1 MSEEIIKVLDYICAQ
16 LGIAVDWSAENVM
29 PQVMDI
35 LGRYRIYEIAN
46 TVFSVVCLLSI
57 LLVWYLLAKKCIKDI
72 KNNTAGIW
80 LEVSSYHGNSPSYL
94 TIILGVASLF
104 VVPFMIVGIYAN
116 VSDILQWAIVPEIKY
131 LEMLKGL
138 MA

>member
-29 PQVMDI
+29 PQVMDV
-35 LGRYRIYEIAN
+35 LGRYRVYTIAN
-46 TVFSVVCLLSI
+46 TVVNIIWLLLI
-57 LLVWYLLAKKCIKDI
+57 LFVWYLLAKKCIKDI
-72 KNNTAGIW
+72 KNKTVGIW
-80 LEVSSYHGNSPSYL
+80 WELSYYGGSPSYP
-94 TIILGVASLF
+94 TIIFMVASFF
-104 VVPFMIVGIYAN
+104 VVPFMITGIYTN

-131 LEMLKGL
+131 LEILKGL

>member
-16 LGIAVDWSAENVM
+16 LGIAVDWTAENVM

-35 LGRYRIYEIAN
+35 LGRYRIYTIASMVI
-46 TVFSVVCLLSI
+46 TIICLLLI
-57 LLVWYLLAKKCIKDI
+57 LFVWYLLAKKCIKDI
-72 KNNTAGIW
+72 KNKTVGIW
-80 LEVSSYHGNSPSYL
+80 WELSCNGSPSFL
-94 TIILGVASLF
+94 TMTFIMLSFF
-104 VVPFMIVGIYAN
+104 VVPLMIAGIYAN

-131 LEMLKGL
+131 LEILKGL

>member
-29 PQVMDI
+29 PQVMDV
-35 LGRYRIYEIAN
+35 LGRYRVYMMAN
-46 TVFSVVCLLSI
+46 TGILIACLLLGLFVSFS
-57 LLVWYLLAKKCIKDI
+57 LLKKCIKGVS
-72 KNNTAGIW
+72 KQEGIW
-80 LEVSSYHGNSPSYL
+80 WHEGYSVSGPSEL
-94 TIILGVASLF
+94 AIVVVVACAFVGVFAFFGLF
-104 VVPFMIVGIYAN
+104 SN